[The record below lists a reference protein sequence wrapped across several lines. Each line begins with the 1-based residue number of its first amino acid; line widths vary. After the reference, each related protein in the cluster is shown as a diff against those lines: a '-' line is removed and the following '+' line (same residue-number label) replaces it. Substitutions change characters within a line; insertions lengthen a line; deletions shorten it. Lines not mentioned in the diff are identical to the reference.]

1 MTNMKRNKK
10 PNALDA
16 KLNYTAQNNMDR
28 SNRLKRF
35 SKYELE
41 QILESM
47 VVIEMALKRM
57 NLKRFE
63 ELTKNMKGLKT
74 EVFEFYINND
84 TEEKKV
90 IDPDDLPF

>member
-1 MTNMKRNKK
+1 MKE
-10 PNALDA
+10 LE
-16 KLNYTAQNNMDR
+16 
-28 SNRLKRF
+28 RF

-41 QILESM
+41 RILESM
-47 VVIEMALKRM
+47 VVLEMALERM
-57 NLKRFE
+57 NLKCFE